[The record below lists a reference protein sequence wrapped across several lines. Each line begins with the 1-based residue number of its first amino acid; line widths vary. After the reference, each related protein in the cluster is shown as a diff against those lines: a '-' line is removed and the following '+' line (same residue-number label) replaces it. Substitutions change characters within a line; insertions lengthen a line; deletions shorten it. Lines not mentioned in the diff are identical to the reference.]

1 MRTRNPSRWQLKE
14 RSDVL
19 KRLTTTLSSPV
30 MSKKEEDFTLHSGSP
45 PRLSASAGLGYPKD
59 RYHVPLASRDELTVL
74 YYRDE

>member
-1 MRTRNPSRWQLKE
+1 
-14 RSDVL
+14 
-19 KRLTTTLSSPV
+19 